1 VSDLNHAVVFAAQQ
15 YLGFELCNALL
26 ERGWTVTAVDDEAET
41 TDKWL
46 EIGRNANIQYVPVQE
61 WDRELPV
68 ECRLFLPYYD
78 QIGGRSLQCL
88 SQSVIGKIKSDE
100 DGLPEIVR
108 LFTNQT
114 KRENDS
120 QFSNEASATFYLPTL
135 YGGHQPAQF
144 LFSQLLQGKEENEF
158 RYEDDPSSAIYVKDA
173 ANSILKHSGRR
184 GAFSLKSLSENSWK
198 EALSYITDASFAPS
212 EKKRSLI
219 GEPIIVHPTKSH
231 ESILKEQKLM
241 MNFLSKKE

>member
-1 VSDLNHAVVFAAQQ
+1 MNHAVVFAAQQ
-15 YLGFELCNALL
+15 YLGFELCRALL

-46 EIGRNANIQYVPVQE
+46 EIGRNANIQYVPATE

-88 SQSVIGKIKSDE
+88 SPSVIGSIKSGK

-108 LFTNQT
+108 IFPAQT
-114 KRENDS
+114 ER
-120 QFSNEASATFYLPTL
+120 SNVGRSSDEASATFYLPTL
-135 YGGHQPAQF
+135 YGGHQPIHF
-144 LFSQLLQGKEENEF
+144 LFAQILEGKREKES
-158 RYEDDPSSAIYVKDA
+158 RYEDDPSGAIYVKDA
-173 ANSILKHSGRR
+173 AVSILKHSGRQ
-184 GAFSLKSLSENSWK
+184 GTFSLKSLSENSWK
-198 EALSYITDASFAPS
+198 EALSYITEDSFAPF
-212 EKKRSLI
+212 EKERAMI

-231 ESILKEQKLM
+231 ESILKEQKLV
-241 MNFLSKKE
+241 MNPF

>member
-1 VSDLNHAVVFAAQQ
+1 MNHAVVFAAQQ
-15 YLGFELCNALL
+15 YLGFELCRALL

-46 EIGRNANIQYVPVQE
+46 EIGRNANIQYIPAEE

-88 SQSVIGKIKSDE
+88 SPSVIGKIKSGE

-108 LFTNQT
+108 VFPNQT
-114 KRENDS
+114 ERSNSTKS
-120 QFSNEASATFYLPTL
+120 SNEASATFYLPTL
-135 YGGHQPAQF
+135 YGGHQPSHF
-144 LFSQLLQGKEENEF
+144 LFAQLLEGERENES
-158 RYEDDPSSAIYVKDA
+158 RYEDDRSGAIYVKDA
-173 ANSILKHSGRR
+173 AVSILKHSGSH
-184 GAFSLKSLSENSWK
+184 GTFSLRPLSENSWE
-198 EALSYITDASFAPS
+198 EALSYITEDSFS
-212 EKKRSLI
+212 SFKKERSMI

-231 ESILKEQKLM
+231 ESILKEQKLV
-241 MNFLSKKE
+241 MNSF